1 MADVVERDGVFYL
14 NGELDRETV
23 PLFWQQQQQQMPQQ
37 STVVLDLSELTR
49 VDSAGMAMLIHIAQN
64 YQKAGG
70 TLTIAN
76 PPQQLVTLLRLS
88 HAEGL
93 LPTV

>member
-1 MADVVERDGVFYL
+1 MAELVEREGRYFL
-14 NGELDRETV
+14 IGELDRETV
-23 PLFWQQQQQQMPQQ
+23 PVLWQGRNQQMPQQ
-37 STVVLDLSELTR
+37 SPLVLDLSELTR
-49 VDSAGMAMLIHIAQN
+49 VDSAGMAMLIHIAQD
-64 YQKAGG
+64 YQKNGVDFSV
-70 TLTIAN
+70 TN